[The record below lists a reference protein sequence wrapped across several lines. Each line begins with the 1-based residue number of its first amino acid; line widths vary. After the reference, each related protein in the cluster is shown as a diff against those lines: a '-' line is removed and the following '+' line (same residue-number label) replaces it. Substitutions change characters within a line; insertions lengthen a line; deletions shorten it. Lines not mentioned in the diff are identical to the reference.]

1 MVPRPRSELNPM
13 LTIYG
18 IFLALHGLVHFWP
31 ATLSWRLVEF
41 RPEMGWT
48 GASFVLS
55 RFLSESTVLTLAG
68 VLFPIA
74 AIVFVVSGIGV
85 AQHADWARWLLTV
98 SAVFSS
104 LVLVLYWDG
113 SAQMLVQKGLIGLV
127 INVLVMGGLAR
138 QIP

>member
-1 MVPRPRSELNPM
+1 M

-18 IFLALHGLVHFWP
+18 IFLVLHGLVHFWP
-31 ATLSWRLVEF
+31 ATLTWRLVEF
-41 RPEMGWT
+41 KPEMGWT

-55 RFLSESTVLTLAG
+55 RVLEESTVLTLAG
-68 VLFPIA
+68 VLFPLAGIL
-74 AIVFVVSGIGV
+74 FVISGIGV
-85 AQHADWARWLLTV
+85 AMHADWARWLLTV

-113 SAQMLVQKGLIGLV
+113 STQMLVQKGLIGLV
-127 INVLVMGGLAR
+127 INVLVLVGLAR